1 MSKLIATLTRE
12 GYRSDII
19 EEDDGRVHFKGD
31 ADTDGDGG
39 YRTYHPISSKGLDD
53 LSNAH
58 TGNDWYGCVTV
69 NGEPVVQGPDDP
81 APGFYVSATSLHLP
95 NEDGTPRAK
104 TDPRKYVDSE
114 KVKFI
119 VVPPQII
126 HKTTGKVVLGCKAR
140 VTRISTGKVIDA
152 VVADSGPSTKD
163 GELSIAAALAL
174 GVISHPTAR
183 VGCDDVDFLYEL
195 WPGVPAVV
203 DGVTYPLQGSN
214 A

>member
-1 MSKLIATLTRE
+1 MRTIATLRGE
-12 GYRSDII
+12 GYPSEII

-53 LSNAH
+53 LANAH
-58 TGNDWYGCVTV
+58 TGDDWYGCVTV
-69 NGEPVVQGPDDP
+69 NGRPVVQGPDDP

-95 NEDGTPRAK
+95 NADGTPRDK

-114 KVKFI
+114 TVNFI
-119 VVPPQII
+119 VVPPVII
-126 HKTTGKVVLGCKAR
+126 RSVVGKVLGCRAR

-152 VVADSGPSTKD
+152 VVADSGPSKKD

-174 GVISHPTAR
+174 GIINRPTAR
-183 VGCDDVDFLYEL
+183 IGCDDVDFLFEL
-195 WPGVPAVV
+195 WPGIPAVV
-203 DGVTYPLQGSN
+203 NGVTYPLQSS
-214 A
+214 AA